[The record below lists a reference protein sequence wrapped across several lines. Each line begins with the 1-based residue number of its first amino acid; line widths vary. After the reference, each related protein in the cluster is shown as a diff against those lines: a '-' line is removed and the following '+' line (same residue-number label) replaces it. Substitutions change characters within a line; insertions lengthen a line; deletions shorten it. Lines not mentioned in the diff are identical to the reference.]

1 MEQESS
7 DRASDQNRIEM
18 VLKIFAP
25 VLDLALAI
33 SEHVSKRLAPGD
45 PDYYP
50 VEEPDDSQRKFTGQ

>member
-7 DRASDQNRIEM
+7 DRTSDQNRFET

-25 VLDLALAI
+25 VLDLALAVG
-33 SEHVSKRLAPGD
+33 EHVSKRLAPGD

-50 VEEPDDSQRKFTGQ
+50 VEEPDESQRTFTGQ